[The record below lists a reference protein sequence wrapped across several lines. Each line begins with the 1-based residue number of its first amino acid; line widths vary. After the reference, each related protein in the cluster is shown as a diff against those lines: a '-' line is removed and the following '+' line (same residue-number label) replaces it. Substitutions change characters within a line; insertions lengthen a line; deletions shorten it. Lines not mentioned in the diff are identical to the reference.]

1 MIDPK
6 SIEKL
11 KNQIDIVNII
21 EQYIPVKKMGSSYK
35 CVCPFHDDKNPSMSI
50 NQNKQM
56 YHCFACKAGGDAVKF
71 VMDYEKLTYPEAI
84 EKIAQISNFSLEYT
98 NDKVPTQKEN
108 KHILEKVNAFY
119 RSEFYKNE
127 AAVRYIKSRGIND
140 AMIEKFELGWAGDSK
155 STIRLLQNENIEPKE
170 ALEVG
175 IVKQNEKGIYAS
187 FIERITFPIYSH
199 TTRLVGFGGRTIS
212 DHPAKYVNSPQSSVF
227 DKSKL
232 LYGYHLARQSI
243 FEKNQIIITEGYLDV
258 IMFHYAGFTNAV
270 AVLGTA
276 LTTSH
281 LPLLKRDNISV
292 ILCFDG
298 DGAGI
303 NAAIKSA
310 HLLSINK
317 IDTKVVIISNGA
329 DPADMVFAGKIK
341 ELKELFGSGEDAV
354 RFYIEKIM
362 QKYDIRRS
370 TQRENCFNEVK
381 AYMDELG
388 FDLAC
393 SWVAE
398 VAAKFNQTTQY
409 VADRLGLNEKPKN
422 GEVKF
427 KREFRKKGKDEF
439 DNAVMVDEVPNM
451 INKDPLE
458 FSLYKTMLNNPNY
471 RDIILSNTNSRY
483 FIKHPD
489 YLNAILYRYDADD
502 EAKVREILFDEN
514 IHEITDET
522 TLQKAILNI
531 QIAFYENEQQILK
544 GSDNPNKVEILEKL
558 LFIIKDLKTQLYKI

>member
-212 DHPAKYVNSPQSSVF
+212 DHPAKYVNSPQSAVF

-232 LYGYHLARQSI
+232 LYGYHLAKQSI
-243 FEKNQIIITEGYLDV
+243 FEKKQIIITEGYLDV
-258 IMFHYAGFTNAV
+258 IMLHYAGFTNAV

-281 LPLLKRDNISV
+281 LPLLKRGEISV
-292 ILCFDG
+292 VLCFDG

-303 NAAIKSA
+303 NAAIKSSR
-310 HLLSINK
+310 LLSQNE
-317 IDTKVVIISNGA
+317 IDGSVVIIKGGA
-329 DPADMVFAGKIK
+329 DPADMVFAGRSE
-341 ELKELFGSGEDAV
+341 ELKEMFDSGTELGE
-354 RFYIEKIM
+354 FYIEQIVK
-362 QKYDIRRS
+362 KYDISRPVQKQKCLEEIMEFTNSLKPVISNSYENLVANLLKIEVGTFSLSNQRHSS
-370 TQRENCFNEVK
+370 TQSQNFANANR
-381 AYMDELG
+381 
-388 FDLAC
+388 
-393 SWVAE
+393 
-398 VAAKFNQTTQY
+398 QTEQN
-409 VADRLGLNEKPKN
+409 LQ
-422 GEVKF
+422 
-427 KREFRKKGKDEF
+427 KKTKTD
-439 DNAVMVDEVPNM
+439 
-451 INKDPLE
+451 ILE
-458 FSLYKTMLNNPNY
+458 FSILKSMLANKGYETIVLNELEEKFFLHHKNY
-471 RDIILSNTNSRY
+471 FQAALAPKIEA
-483 FIKHPD
+483 
-489 YLNAILYRYDADD
+489 NAVL
-502 EAKVREILFDEN
+502 VREIYVDDSAKVASSEESLREAILKLKLKYYEKFREDTKNSHKPHKLEMMQKISEIIKG
-514 IHEITDET
+514 IHEK
-522 TLQKAILNI
+522 LQK
-531 QIAFYENEQQILK
+531 
-544 GSDNPNKVEILEKL
+544 G
-558 LFIIKDLKTQLYKI
+558 

>member
-212 DHPAKYVNSPQSSVF
+212 DHPAKYVNSPQSVVF

-232 LYGYHLARQSI
+232 LYGYHLAKQSI
-243 FEKNQIIITEGYLDV
+243 FEKKQIIITEGYLDV
-258 IMFHYAGFTNAV
+258 IMLHYAGFTNAV

-281 LPLLKRDNISV
+281 LPLLKRGEISV
-292 ILCFDG
+292 VLCFDG

-303 NAAIKSA
+303 NAAIKSSR
-310 HLLSINK
+310 LLSQNE
-317 IDTKVVIISNGA
+317 IDGSVVIIKGGA
-329 DPADMVFAGKIK
+329 DPADMVFAGRSE
-341 ELKELFGSGEDAV
+341 ELKEMFDSGTELGE
-354 RFYIEKIM
+354 FYIEQIVK
-362 QKYDIRRS
+362 KYDISRPVQKQKCLEEIMEFTNSLKSVIANSYENLVANLLKIEVGTFSLSNQRHIS
-370 TQRENCFNEVK
+370 TQSQNFTNANR
-381 AYMDELG
+381 
-388 FDLAC
+388 
-393 SWVAE
+393 
-398 VAAKFNQTTQY
+398 QTEQN
-409 VADRLGLNEKPKN
+409 LQ
-422 GEVKF
+422 
-427 KREFRKKGKDEF
+427 KKTKTD
-439 DNAVMVDEVPNM
+439 
-451 INKDPLE
+451 ILE
-458 FSLYKTMLNNPNY
+458 FSILKSMLANKTYENIVLSELEEKFFLHHKNY
-471 RDIILSNTNSRY
+471 FQAALAPKIEA
-483 FIKHPD
+483 
-489 YLNAILYRYDADD
+489 NAVL
-502 EAKVREILFDEN
+502 VREIYVDDSAKVASSEESLREAILKLKLKYYEKFREDTKNSHKPHKLEMMQKISEIIKG
-514 IHEITDET
+514 IHEK
-522 TLQKAILNI
+522 LQK
-531 QIAFYENEQQILK
+531 
-544 GSDNPNKVEILEKL
+544 G
-558 LFIIKDLKTQLYKI
+558 

>member
-108 KHILEKVNAFY
+108 KHILEKANAFY
-119 RSEFYKNE
+119 RSEFFKHE
-127 AAVRYIKSRGIND
+127 AAVRYIYSRGIND

-212 DHPAKYVNSPQSSVF
+212 DHPAKYVNSPQSVVF

-232 LYGYHLARQSI
+232 FYGYHLAKQSI
-243 FEKNQIIITEGYLDV
+243 FEKKQIIITEGYLDV
-258 IMFHYAGFTNAV
+258 IMLHYAGFTNAV

-281 LPLLKRDNISV
+281 LPLLKRGEISV
-292 ILCFDG
+292 VLCFDG

-303 NAAIKSA
+303 NAAIKSSR
-310 HLLSINK
+310 LLSQNE
-317 IDTKVVIISNGA
+317 IDGSVVIIKGGA
-329 DPADMVFAGKIK
+329 DPADMVFAGRNE
-341 ELKELFGSGEDAV
+341 ELKEMFDSGTELGE
-354 RFYIEKIM
+354 FYIEQIVK
-362 QKYDIRRS
+362 KYDISRPVQKQKCLEEIMEFTNSLKSVIANSYENLVANLLKIEVGTFSLSNQRHIS
-370 TQRENCFNEVK
+370 TQSQNFTNANR
-381 AYMDELG
+381 
-388 FDLAC
+388 
-393 SWVAE
+393 
-398 VAAKFNQTTQY
+398 QTEQN
-409 VADRLGLNEKPKN
+409 LQ
-422 GEVKF
+422 
-427 KREFRKKGKDEF
+427 KKTKTD
-439 DNAVMVDEVPNM
+439 
-451 INKDPLE
+451 ILE
-458 FSLYKTMLNNPNY
+458 FSILKSMLANKTYENIVLSELEEKFFLHHKNY
-471 RDIILSNTNSRY
+471 FQAALAPKIEA
-483 FIKHPD
+483 
-489 YLNAILYRYDADD
+489 NAVL
-502 EAKVREILFDEN
+502 VREIYVDDSAKVASSEESLREAILKLKLKYYEKFREDTKNSHKPHKLEMMQKISEIIKG
-514 IHEITDET
+514 IHEK
-522 TLQKAILNI
+522 LQK
-531 QIAFYENEQQILK
+531 
-544 GSDNPNKVEILEKL
+544 G
-558 LFIIKDLKTQLYKI
+558 

>member
-108 KHILEKVNAFY
+108 KHILEKANAFY
-119 RSEFYKNE
+119 RSEFFKHE
-127 AAVRYIKSRGIND
+127 AAVRYIYSRGIND
-140 AMIEKFELGWAGDSK
+140 AMIEKFELGWAGDSA

-212 DHPAKYVNSPQSSVF
+212 DHPAKYVNSPQSVVF

-232 LYGYHLARQSI
+232 LYGYHLAKQSI
-243 FEKNQIIITEGYLDV
+243 FEKKQIIITEGYLDV
-258 IMFHYAGFTNAV
+258 IMLHYAGFTNAV

-281 LPLLKRDNISV
+281 LPLLKRGEISV
-292 ILCFDG
+292 VLCFDG

-303 NAAIKSA
+303 NAAIKSSR
-310 HLLSINK
+310 LLSQNE
-317 IDTKVVIISNGA
+317 IDGSVVIIKGGA
-329 DPADMVFAGKIK
+329 DPADMVFAGRSE
-341 ELKELFGSGEDAV
+341 ELKEMFDSGTELGE
-354 RFYIEKIM
+354 FYIEQIVK
-362 QKYDIRRS
+362 KYDISRPVQKQKCLEEIMEFTNSLKPVISNSYENLVANLLKIEVGTFSLSNQRHSS
-370 TQRENCFNEVK
+370 THSQNFTNANR
-381 AYMDELG
+381 
-388 FDLAC
+388 
-393 SWVAE
+393 
-398 VAAKFNQTTQY
+398 QTEQN
-409 VADRLGLNEKPKN
+409 LQ
-422 GEVKF
+422 
-427 KREFRKKGKDEF
+427 KKTKTD
-439 DNAVMVDEVPNM
+439 
-451 INKDPLE
+451 ILE
-458 FSLYKTMLNNPNY
+458 FSILKSMLANKGYETIVLNELEEKFFLHHKNY
-471 RDIILSNTNSRY
+471 FQAALAPKIEA
-483 FIKHPD
+483 
-489 YLNAILYRYDADD
+489 NAVL
-502 EAKVREILFDEN
+502 VREIYVDDSAKVASSEESLREAILKLKLKYYEKFREDTKNSHKPHKLEMMQKISEIIKG
-514 IHEITDET
+514 IHEK
-522 TLQKAILNI
+522 LQK
-531 QIAFYENEQQILK
+531 
-544 GSDNPNKVEILEKL
+544 G
-558 LFIIKDLKTQLYKI
+558 

>member
-127 AAVRYIKSRGIND
+127 AAIRYIKSRGIND

-187 FIERITFPIYSH
+187 FIERVTFPIYSH

-212 DHPAKYVNSPQSSVF
+212 DHPAKYVNSPQSAVF

-258 IMFHYAGFTNAV
+258 IMLHYAGFTNAV

-281 LPLLKRDNISV
+281 LPLLKRGEISV
-292 ILCFDG
+292 VLCFDG

-303 NAAIKSA
+303 NAAIKSSR
-310 HLLSINK
+310 LLSQNE
-317 IDTKVVIISNGA
+317 IDGSVVIIKGGA
-329 DPADMVFAGKIK
+329 DPADMVFAGRSE
-341 ELKELFGSGEDAV
+341 ELKEMFDSGTELGE
-354 RFYIEKIM
+354 FYIEQIVK
-362 QKYDIRRS
+362 KYDISRPVQKQKCLEEIMEFTNSLKSVIANSYENLVANLLKIEVGTFSLSNQRHSS
-370 TQRENCFNEVK
+370 TQSQNFTNANR
-381 AYMDELG
+381 
-388 FDLAC
+388 
-393 SWVAE
+393 
-398 VAAKFNQTTQY
+398 QTEQN
-409 VADRLGLNEKPKN
+409 LQ
-422 GEVKF
+422 
-427 KREFRKKGKDEF
+427 KKTKTD
-439 DNAVMVDEVPNM
+439 
-451 INKDPLE
+451 ILE
-458 FSLYKTMLNNPNY
+458 FSILKSMLANKGYETIVLSELEEKFFLHHKNY
-471 RDIILSNTNSRY
+471 FQAALAPKIEA
-483 FIKHPD
+483 
-489 YLNAILYRYDADD
+489 NAVL
-502 EAKVREILFDEN
+502 VREIYVDDSAKVASSEESLREAILKLKLKYYEKFREDTKNSHKPHKLEMMQKISEIIKG
-514 IHEITDET
+514 IHEK
-522 TLQKAILNI
+522 LQK
-531 QIAFYENEQQILK
+531 
-544 GSDNPNKVEILEKL
+544 G
-558 LFIIKDLKTQLYKI
+558 

>member
-11 KNQIDIVNII
+11 KNQIDIVSII

-127 AAVRYIKSRGIND
+127 AAIRYIKSRGIND

-212 DHPAKYVNSPQSSVF
+212 DHPAKYVNSPQSVVF

-232 LYGYHLARQSI
+232 FYGYHLAKQSI
-243 FEKNQIIITEGYLDV
+243 FEKKQIIITEGYLDV
-258 IMFHYAGFTNAV
+258 IMLHYAGFTNAV

-281 LPLLKRDNISV
+281 LPLLKRGEISV
-292 ILCFDG
+292 VLCFDG

-303 NAAIKSA
+303 NAAIKSSR
-310 HLLSINK
+310 LLYQNE
-317 IDTKVVIISNGA
+317 IDGSVVIIKGGA
-329 DPADMVFAGKIK
+329 DPADMVFAGRSE
-341 ELKELFGSGEDAV
+341 ELKEMFDSGTELGE
-354 RFYIEKIM
+354 FYIEQIVK
-362 QKYDIRRS
+362 KYDISRPVQKQKCLEEIMEFTNSLKPVISNSYENLVANLLKIEVGTFSLSNQRHNS
-370 TQRENCFNEVK
+370 TQSQNFANANR
-381 AYMDELG
+381 
-388 FDLAC
+388 
-393 SWVAE
+393 
-398 VAAKFNQTTQY
+398 QTEQN
-409 VADRLGLNEKPKN
+409 LQ
-422 GEVKF
+422 
-427 KREFRKKGKDEF
+427 KKTKTD
-439 DNAVMVDEVPNM
+439 
-451 INKDPLE
+451 ILE
-458 FSLYKTMLNNPNY
+458 FSILKSMLANKTYENIVLSELEEKFFLHHKNY
-471 RDIILSNTNSRY
+471 FQAALAPKIEA
-483 FIKHPD
+483 
-489 YLNAILYRYDADD
+489 NAVL
-502 EAKVREILFDEN
+502 VREIYVDDSAKVASSEESLREAILKLKLKYYEKFREDTKNSHKPHKLEMMQKISEIIKG
-514 IHEITDET
+514 IHEK
-522 TLQKAILNI
+522 LQK
-531 QIAFYENEQQILK
+531 
-544 GSDNPNKVEILEKL
+544 G
-558 LFIIKDLKTQLYKI
+558 

>member
-212 DHPAKYVNSPQSSVF
+212 DHPAKYVNSPQSAVF

-232 LYGYHLARQSI
+232 LYGYNLARQSI

-258 IMFHYAGFTNAV
+258 IMLHYAGFTNAV

-281 LPLLKRDNISV
+281 LPLLKRGEISV
-292 ILCFDG
+292 VLCFDG

-303 NAAIKSA
+303 NAAIKSSR
-310 HLLSINK
+310 LLSQNE
-317 IDTKVVIISNGA
+317 IDGSVVIIKGGA
-329 DPADMVFAGKIK
+329 DPADMVFAGRSE
-341 ELKELFGSGEDAV
+341 ELKEMFDSGTELGE
-354 RFYIEKIM
+354 FYIEQIVK
-362 QKYDIRRS
+362 KYDISRPVQKQKCLEEIMEFTNSLKSVIANSYENLVANLLKIEVGTFSLSNQRHIS
-370 TQRENCFNEVK
+370 TQSQNFTNANR
-381 AYMDELG
+381 
-388 FDLAC
+388 
-393 SWVAE
+393 
-398 VAAKFNQTTQY
+398 QTEQN
-409 VADRLGLNEKPKN
+409 LQ
-422 GEVKF
+422 
-427 KREFRKKGKDEF
+427 KKTKTD
-439 DNAVMVDEVPNM
+439 
-451 INKDPLE
+451 ILE
-458 FSLYKTMLNNPNY
+458 FSILKSMLANKTYENIVLSELEEKFFLHHKNY
-471 RDIILSNTNSRY
+471 FQAALAPKIEA
-483 FIKHPD
+483 
-489 YLNAILYRYDADD
+489 NAVF
-502 EAKVREILFDEN
+502 VREIYVDDSAKVASSEESLREAILKLKLKYYEKFREDTKNSHKPHKLEMMQKISEIIKG
-514 IHEITDET
+514 IHEK
-522 TLQKAILNI
+522 LQK
-531 QIAFYENEQQILK
+531 
-544 GSDNPNKVEILEKL
+544 G
-558 LFIIKDLKTQLYKI
+558 

>member
-127 AAVRYIKSRGIND
+127 AAIRYIKSRGIND

-212 DHPAKYVNSPQSSVF
+212 DHPAKYVNSPQSVVF

-232 LYGYHLARQSI
+232 FYGYHLAKQSI
-243 FEKNQIIITEGYLDV
+243 FEKKQIIITEGYLDV
-258 IMFHYAGFTNAV
+258 IMLHYAGFTNAV

-281 LPLLKRDNISV
+281 LPLLKRGEISV
-292 ILCFDG
+292 VLCFDG

-303 NAAIKSA
+303 NAAIKSSR
-310 HLLSINK
+310 LLSQNE
-317 IDTKVVIISNGA
+317 IDGSVVIIKGGA
-329 DPADMVFAGKIK
+329 DPADMVFAGRSE
-341 ELKELFGSGEDAV
+341 ELKEMFDSGTELGE
-354 RFYIEKIM
+354 FYIEQIVK
-362 QKYDIRRS
+362 KYDISRPVQKQKCLEEIMEFTNSLKPVISNSYENLVANLLKIEVGTFSLSNQRHSS
-370 TQRENCFNEVK
+370 THSQNFTNANR
-381 AYMDELG
+381 
-388 FDLAC
+388 
-393 SWVAE
+393 
-398 VAAKFNQTTQY
+398 QTEQN
-409 VADRLGLNEKPKN
+409 LQ
-422 GEVKF
+422 
-427 KREFRKKGKDEF
+427 KKTKTD
-439 DNAVMVDEVPNM
+439 
-451 INKDPLE
+451 ILE
-458 FSLYKTMLNNPNY
+458 FSILKSMLANKGYETIVLNELEEKFFLHHKNY
-471 RDIILSNTNSRY
+471 FQAALAPKIEA
-483 FIKHPD
+483 
-489 YLNAILYRYDADD
+489 NAVL
-502 EAKVREILFDEN
+502 VREIYVDDSAKVASSEESLREAILKLKLKYYEKFREDTKNSHKPHKLEMMQKISEIIKG
-514 IHEITDET
+514 IHEK
-522 TLQKAILNI
+522 LQK
-531 QIAFYENEQQILK
+531 
-544 GSDNPNKVEILEKL
+544 G
-558 LFIIKDLKTQLYKI
+558 

>member
-212 DHPAKYVNSPQSSVF
+212 DHPAKYVNSPQSVVF

-232 LYGYHLARQSI
+232 LYGYHLAKQSI
-243 FEKNQIIITEGYLDV
+243 FEKKQIIITEGYLDV
-258 IMFHYAGFTNAV
+258 IMLHYAGFTNAV

-281 LPLLKRDNISV
+281 LPLLKRGEISV
-292 ILCFDG
+292 VLCFDG

-303 NAAIKSA
+303 NAAIKSSR
-310 HLLSINK
+310 LLSQNE
-317 IDTKVVIISNGA
+317 IDGSVVIIKGGA
-329 DPADMVFAGKIK
+329 DPADMVFAGRSE
-341 ELKELFGSGEDAV
+341 ELKEMFDSGTELGE
-354 RFYIEKIM
+354 FYIEQIVK
-362 QKYDIRRS
+362 KYDMSRPVQKQKCLEEIMEFTNSLKPVISNSYENLVANLLKIEVGTFSLSNQRHIS
-370 TQRENCFNEVK
+370 TQSQNFTNANR
-381 AYMDELG
+381 
-388 FDLAC
+388 
-393 SWVAE
+393 
-398 VAAKFNQTTQY
+398 QTEQN
-409 VADRLGLNEKPKN
+409 LQ
-422 GEVKF
+422 
-427 KREFRKKGKDEF
+427 KKTKTD
-439 DNAVMVDEVPNM
+439 
-451 INKDPLE
+451 ILE
-458 FSLYKTMLNNPNY
+458 FSILKSMLANKTYENIVLSELEEKFFLHHKNY
-471 RDIILSNTNSRY
+471 FQAALAPKIEA
-483 FIKHPD
+483 
-489 YLNAILYRYDADD
+489 NAVF
-502 EAKVREILFDEN
+502 VREIYVDDSAKVASSEESLREAILKLKLKYYEKFREDTKNSHKPHKLEMMQKISEIIKG
-514 IHEITDET
+514 IHEK
-522 TLQKAILNI
+522 LQK
-531 QIAFYENEQQILK
+531 
-544 GSDNPNKVEILEKL
+544 G
-558 LFIIKDLKTQLYKI
+558 

>member
-108 KHILEKVNAFY
+108 KHILEKANALY

-155 STIRLLQNENIEPKE
+155 STIRLLQNENIDPKE
-170 ALEVG
+170 AIDSG

-212 DHPAKYVNSPQSSVF
+212 DHPAKYVNSPQSVVF

-232 LYGYHLARQSI
+232 LYGYHLAKQSI
-243 FEKNQIIITEGYLDV
+243 FEKKQIIITEGYLDV
-258 IMFHYAGFTNAV
+258 IMLHYAGFTNAV

-281 LPLLKRDNISV
+281 LPLLKRGEISV
-292 ILCFDG
+292 VLCFDG

-303 NAAIKSA
+303 NAAIKSSR
-310 HLLSINK
+310 LLSQNE
-317 IDTKVVIISNGA
+317 IDGSVVIIKGGA
-329 DPADMVFAGKIK
+329 DPADMVFAGRSE
-341 ELKELFGSGEDAV
+341 ELKEMFDSGTELGE
-354 RFYIEKIM
+354 FYIEQIVK
-362 QKYDIRRS
+362 KYDISRPVQKQKCLEEIMEFTNSLKPVISNSYENLVANLLKIEVGTFSLSNQRHIS
-370 TQRENCFNEVK
+370 TQSQNFTNANR
-381 AYMDELG
+381 
-388 FDLAC
+388 
-393 SWVAE
+393 
-398 VAAKFNQTTQY
+398 QTEQN
-409 VADRLGLNEKPKN
+409 LQ
-422 GEVKF
+422 
-427 KREFRKKGKDEF
+427 KKTKTD
-439 DNAVMVDEVPNM
+439 
-451 INKDPLE
+451 ILE
-458 FSLYKTMLNNPNY
+458 FSILKSMLANKTYENIVLSELEEKFFLHHKNY
-471 RDIILSNTNSRY
+471 FQAALAPKIEA
-483 FIKHPD
+483 
-489 YLNAILYRYDADD
+489 NAVL
-502 EAKVREILFDEN
+502 VREIYVDDSAKVASSEESLREAILKLKLKYYEKFREDTKNSHKPHKLEMMQKISEIIKG
-514 IHEITDET
+514 IHEK
-522 TLQKAILNI
+522 LQK
-531 QIAFYENEQQILK
+531 
-544 GSDNPNKVEILEKL
+544 G
-558 LFIIKDLKTQLYKI
+558 

>member
-108 KHILEKVNAFY
+108 KHILEKANALY

-155 STIRLLQNENIEPKE
+155 STIRLLQNENIDPKE
-170 ALEVG
+170 AIDSG

-212 DHPAKYVNSPQSSVF
+212 DHPAKYVNSPQSVVF

-232 LYGYHLARQSI
+232 LYGYHLAKQSI
-243 FEKNQIIITEGYLDV
+243 FEKKQTIITEGYLDV
-258 IMFHYAGFTNAV
+258 IMLHYAGFTNAV

-281 LPLLKRDNISV
+281 LPLLKRGEISV
-292 ILCFDG
+292 VLCFDG

-303 NAAIKSA
+303 NAAIKSSR
-310 HLLSINK
+310 LLSQNE
-317 IDTKVVIISNGA
+317 IDGSVVIIKGGA
-329 DPADMVFAGKIK
+329 DPADMVFAGRSE
-341 ELKELFGSGEDAV
+341 ELKEMFDSGTELGE
-354 RFYIEKIM
+354 FYIEQIVK
-362 QKYDIRRS
+362 KYDISRPVQKQKCLEEIMEFTNSLKPVISNSYENLVANLLKIEVGTFSLSNQRHSS
-370 TQRENCFNEVK
+370 TQSQNFANANR
-381 AYMDELG
+381 
-388 FDLAC
+388 
-393 SWVAE
+393 
-398 VAAKFNQTTQY
+398 QTEQN
-409 VADRLGLNEKPKN
+409 LQ
-422 GEVKF
+422 
-427 KREFRKKGKDEF
+427 KKTKTD
-439 DNAVMVDEVPNM
+439 
-451 INKDPLE
+451 ILE
-458 FSLYKTMLNNPNY
+458 FSILKSMLANKTYENIVLSELEEKFFLHHKNY
-471 RDIILSNTNSRY
+471 FQAALAPKIEA
-483 FIKHPD
+483 
-489 YLNAILYRYDADD
+489 NAVF
-502 EAKVREILFDEN
+502 VREIYVDDSAKVASSEESLREAILKLKLKYYEKFREDTKNSHKPHKLEMMQKISEIIKG
-514 IHEITDET
+514 IHEK
-522 TLQKAILNI
+522 LQK
-531 QIAFYENEQQILK
+531 
-544 GSDNPNKVEILEKL
+544 G
-558 LFIIKDLKTQLYKI
+558 

>member
-212 DHPAKYVNSPQSSVF
+212 DHPAKYVNSPQSAVF

-258 IMFHYAGFTNAV
+258 IMLHYAGFTNAV

-281 LPLLKRDNISV
+281 LPLLKRGEISV
-292 ILCFDG
+292 VLCFDG

-303 NAAIKSA
+303 NAAIKSSR
-310 HLLSINK
+310 LLSQNE
-317 IDTKVVIISNGA
+317 IDGSVVIIKGGA
-329 DPADMVFAGKIK
+329 DPADMVFAGRSE
-341 ELKELFGSGEDAV
+341 ELKEMFDSGTELGE
-354 RFYIEKIM
+354 FYIEQIVK
-362 QKYDIRRS
+362 KYDISRPVQKQKCLEEIMEFTNSLKSVIANSYENLVANLLKIEVGTFSLSNQRHSS
-370 TQRENCFNEVK
+370 TQSQNFTNANR
-381 AYMDELG
+381 
-388 FDLAC
+388 
-393 SWVAE
+393 
-398 VAAKFNQTTQY
+398 QTEQN
-409 VADRLGLNEKPKN
+409 LQ
-422 GEVKF
+422 
-427 KREFRKKGKDEF
+427 KKTKTD
-439 DNAVMVDEVPNM
+439 
-451 INKDPLE
+451 ILE
-458 FSLYKTMLNNPNY
+458 FSILKSMLANKGYETIVLNELEEKFFLHHKNY
-471 RDIILSNTNSRY
+471 FQAALAPKIEA
-483 FIKHPD
+483 
-489 YLNAILYRYDADD
+489 NAVL
-502 EAKVREILFDEN
+502 VREIYVDDSAKVASSEESLREAILKLKLKYYEKFREDTKNSHKPHKLEMMQKISEIIKG
-514 IHEITDET
+514 IHEK
-522 TLQKAILNI
+522 LQK
-531 QIAFYENEQQILK
+531 
-544 GSDNPNKVEILEKL
+544 G
-558 LFIIKDLKTQLYKI
+558 

>member
-98 NDKVPTQKEN
+98 NDKIPTQKEN

-212 DHPAKYVNSPQSSVF
+212 DHPAKYVNSPQSVVF

-232 LYGYHLARQSI
+232 FYGYHLAKQSI
-243 FEKNQIIITEGYLDV
+243 FEKKQIIITEGYLDV
-258 IMFHYAGFTNAV
+258 IMLHYAGFTNAV

-281 LPLLKRDNISV
+281 LPLLKRGEISV
-292 ILCFDG
+292 VLCFDG

-303 NAAIKSA
+303 NAAIKSSR
-310 HLLSINK
+310 LLSQNE
-317 IDTKVVIISNGA
+317 IDGSVVIIKGGA
-329 DPADMVFAGKIK
+329 DPADMVFAGRSE
-341 ELKELFGSGEDAV
+341 ELKEMFDSGTELGE
-354 RFYIEKIM
+354 FYIEQIVK
-362 QKYDIRRS
+362 KYDISRPVQKQKCLKEIMEFTNSLKSVIANSYENLVANLLKIEVGTFSLSNQRHSS
-370 TQRENCFNEVK
+370 TQSQNFTNANR
-381 AYMDELG
+381 
-388 FDLAC
+388 
-393 SWVAE
+393 
-398 VAAKFNQTTQY
+398 QTEQN
-409 VADRLGLNEKPKN
+409 LQ
-422 GEVKF
+422 
-427 KREFRKKGKDEF
+427 KKTKTD
-439 DNAVMVDEVPNM
+439 
-451 INKDPLE
+451 ILE
-458 FSLYKTMLNNPNY
+458 FSILKSMLANKGYETIVLSELEEKFFLHHKNY
-471 RDIILSNTNSRY
+471 FQAALAPKIEA
-483 FIKHPD
+483 
-489 YLNAILYRYDADD
+489 NAVL
-502 EAKVREILFDEN
+502 VREIYVDDSAKVASSEESLREAILKLKLKYYEKFREDTKNSHKPHKLEMMQKISEIIKG
-514 IHEITDET
+514 IHEK
-522 TLQKAILNI
+522 LQK
-531 QIAFYENEQQILK
+531 
-544 GSDNPNKVEILEKL
+544 G
-558 LFIIKDLKTQLYKI
+558 